1 LHAEAGG
8 NVRATRSD
16 EGRQGEGVSSVL
28 GRLPKKYQ
36 LTIWVAGLLT
46 FTALGTWLV
55 LRTGLPMVWPSGA
68 AVGAV
73 LGVISVAVFLVA
85 IGRADAAP
93 RPVKAQSRSTTSAR

>member
-1 LHAEAGG
+1 LDAEAGG

-28 GRLPKKYQ
+28 GRLPRKYQ

-55 LRTGLPMVWPSGA
+55 LRADLPMVWPSGA
-68 AVGAV
+68 FVGAV
-73 LGVISVAVFLVA
+73 LGAIAVA
-85 IGRADAAP
+85 IFVHAIGSSEAP
-93 RPVKAQSRSTTSAR
+93 RPVRAQSRSTRSAR